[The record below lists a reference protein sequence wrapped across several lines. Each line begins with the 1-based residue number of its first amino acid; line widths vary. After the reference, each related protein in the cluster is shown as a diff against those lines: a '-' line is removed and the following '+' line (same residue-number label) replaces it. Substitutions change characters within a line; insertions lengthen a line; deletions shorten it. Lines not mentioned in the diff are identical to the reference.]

1 MKQSGLPRIALF
13 AQDLAG
19 GGAERMMVNLAGGIA
34 AKGYPV
40 DLVLV
45 RREGPYLAL
54 VPPSVRIVEL
64 GTRRV
69 VRSIPALAR
78 YLREERPAALLS
90 TLVHVNV
97 AAVIAGRLSRSG
109 TRIVVREACHVSSAR
124 KLNRWFLGRVAYR
137 LLPWAYRRADAVIG
151 VSDGVADD
159 LAEVCGLEPEAVYR
173 IPNPVITPEIAL
185 KAAEH
190 CDHPWL
196 APGQPPVI
204 LGVGRL
210 TEQKDFAALIRA
222 FAKVRRNR
230 DARLV
235 ILGEGPLRSNL
246 ERLTHELGV
255 EDAVSMPG
263 FVTNPYA
270 WMSRAAVFVL
280 SSRFEGSPNSLVEAM
295 ACGTPVVAT
304 NCPSGPHEIL
314 QGGAI
319 GALVEVGNSDAIAQ
333 AIVDCLDDPPDP
345 NVLRERAS
353 YYSVDRVAEE
363 YISVLLGSKA
373 S

>member
-1 MKQSGLPRIALF
+1 MNQPGLPRIALF

-45 RREGPYLAL
+45 RRQGPYLDL
-54 VPPSVRIVEL
+54 VPPSVRIVDL
-64 GTRRV
+64 GTGRV

-97 AAVIAGRLSRSG
+97 AAVIAGRLSRTG

-124 KLNRWFLGRVAYR
+124 EIDRWFLGRVAYR
-137 LLPWAYRRADAVIG
+137 LLPWAYRRADAIIG

-159 LAEVCGLEPEAVYR
+159 LANVCGIKPADIHR
-173 IPNPVITPEIAL
+173 IPNPVVTPELATR
-185 KAAEH
+185 AAEPL
-190 CDHPWL
+190 DHPWF

-210 TEQKDFAALIRA
+210 TEQKDFATLIRA
-222 FAKVRRNR
+222 FAEVRRKR
-230 DARLV
+230 KARLV
-235 ILGEGPLRSNL
+235 ILGEGHLRL
-246 ERLTHELGV
+246 ELEQLAHELGLQDDV
-255 EDAVSMPG
+255 LMPG
-263 FVTNPYA
+263 FASNPYS

-280 SSRFEGSPNSLVEAM
+280 SSRFEGSPNTLVEAM

-304 NCPSGPHEIL
+304 DCPSGPAEIL
-314 QGGAI
+314 QRGSF
-319 GALVEVGNSDAIAQ
+319 GALVEIGDTSAIAK
-333 AIVDCLDDPPDP
+333 AIDAYLDNPP
-345 NVLRERAS
+345 NRNLVLARAHQF
-353 YYSVDRVAEE
+353 SVDPVAEQ
-363 YISVLLGSKA
+363 YLSVLVGAELL
-373 S
+373 